1 MSNGPLNTALTRA
14 TKQQSSRDVT
24 KKRACSPGNELIDIT
39 GIRQGAFDATVANA
53 PDGSRILYH
62 LGEYCAGPHK
72 TDARTAYE
80 DGRVVLAIRK
90 RDKWQFEYL
99 AIPVSRK

>member
-1 MSNGPLNTALTRA
+1 M
-14 TKQQSSRDVT
+14 TKS
-24 KKRACSPGNELIDIT
+24 RACCSENELIDIT

-53 PDGSRILYH
+53 TDGSRILYH

-72 TDARTAYE
+72 KDARTAYE

-90 RDKWQFEYL
+90 RSKWQFEYL

>member
-1 MSNGPLNTALTRA
+1 MSSGSLNRALTKA
-14 TKQQSSRDVT
+14 AKKQTSRDVT
-24 KKRACSPGNELIDIT
+24 NNRACSPGSERIDIT

-72 TDARTAYE
+72 KDARTAYK

-90 RDKWQFEYL
+90 RSKCQFEYL